1 MAGHIV
7 LAPITPASYLAAR
20 AALRIEGPHDT
31 CDLGALAE
39 ADLVAFVDVT
49 TVSADTLTFVDADAL
64 RSVAASVYA
73 TWLGALAMHDA
84 RARAEVAFVAMNW
97 WPPQEDG
104 DPFVPEMMARGEG
117 WAQLRDLP
125 MWEASMAG
133 MIATAWAHRTKTVRE
148 MSNE

>member
-1 MAGHIV
+1 MEPPGAVVWRAPAGPSV
-7 LAPITPASYLAAR
+7 LVGSKPEEWPES
-20 AALRIEGPHDT
+20 AALDAGAHEFSRAENGSWGASRRI
-31 CDLGALAE
+31 
-39 ADLVAFVDVT
+39 
-49 TVSADTLTFVDADAL
+49 
-64 RSVAASVYA
+64 
-73 TWLGALAMHDA
+73 GALAMHDA
-84 RARAEVAFVAMNW
+84 RARDRAEVAFVAMNW